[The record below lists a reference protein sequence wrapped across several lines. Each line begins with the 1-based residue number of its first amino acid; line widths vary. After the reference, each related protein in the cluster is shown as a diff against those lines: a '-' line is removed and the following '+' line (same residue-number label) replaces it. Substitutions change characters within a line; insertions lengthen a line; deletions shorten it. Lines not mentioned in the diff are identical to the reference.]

1 MSYLEEIL
9 MEAWKLGI
17 NEEVM
22 KTASEKHQRLKQ
34 EGNRW
39 IDLNNL
45 YEESLREVKKNQKN
59 K

>member
-34 EGNRW
+34 EGNKW